1 MYERYIH
8 LARNKFPVACLWTS
22 VPSREI
28 SKPPIGF
35 FPLFLSLSLGIR
47 LNWKGGGFKVF
58 CGTMG
63 RRRTSPVNQLFTWV
77 RKQSVKVKTALAV
90 STVLFLLVALKF
102 LVRDHNY
109 FFIASEFSHFI
120 GIVVLI
126 YKLSTQ
132 NSCAGNFL
140 FFIFVYCFLHWSTL
154 FSFQFW
160 WFRNWNSVWNG

>member
-1 MYERYIH
+1 M
-8 LARNKFPVACLWTS
+8 
-22 VPSREI
+22 
-28 SKPPIGF
+28 
-35 FPLFLSLSLGIR
+35 
-47 LNWKGGGFKVF
+47 
-58 CGTMG
+58 
-63 RRRTSPVNQLFTWV
+63 
-77 RKQSVKVKTALAV
+77 KVKTALAV

-140 FFIFVYCFLHWSTL
+140 FLFIVSFIDRLCFR
-154 FSFQFW
+154 FSFGGFGIEIL
-160 WFRNWNSVWNG
+160 FGIVNFPGFLFIYIICFPTLIVSS

>member
-1 MYERYIH
+1 M
-8 LARNKFPVACLWTS
+8 
-22 VPSREI
+22 
-28 SKPPIGF
+28 
-35 FPLFLSLSLGIR
+35 
-47 LNWKGGGFKVF
+47 
-58 CGTMG
+58 
-63 RRRTSPVNQLFTWV
+63 
-77 RKQSVKVKTALAV
+77 KVKTALAV

-140 FFIFVYCFLHWSTL
+140 VFYFCLLFPSLTDFVFVSVLVVSELKILFGMVNFPGFLFIYVICFLTL
-154 FSFQFW
+154 IVS
-160 WFRNWNSVWNG
+160 S

>member
-1 MYERYIH
+1 MARHYWFRDLTTSLRHHMYERYIH
-8 LARNKFPVACLWTS
+8 FARNKFPVACLWTS
-22 VPSREI
+22 VHSREI

-35 FPLFLSLSLGIR
+35 FPLSLSLSGHSVELKR
-47 LNWKGGGFKVF
+47 RRFKVF

-132 NSCAGNFL
+132 NSCAGNF
-140 FFIFVYCFLHWSTL
+140 
-154 FSFQFW
+154 
-160 WFRNWNSVWNG
+160 

>member
-1 MYERYIH
+1 M
-8 LARNKFPVACLWTS
+8 A
-22 VPSREI
+22 
-28 SKPPIGF
+28 
-35 FPLFLSLSLGIR
+35 
-47 LNWKGGGFKVF
+47 
-58 CGTMG
+58 MG
-63 RRRTSPVNQLFTWV
+63 RRRTSPVNQLFAWV

-140 FFIFVYCFLHWSTL
+140 FIVSFLDRLCFRFSFGGFGIEILFLEMLSSPVSYLIVSSYMIFSVAL
-154 FSFQFW
+154 FSF
-160 WFRNWNSVWNG
+160 VIP